1 VHFEESAI
9 LGVKA
14 ELADRV
20 VLPVERLESD
30 EADSDNGVSRDLT
43 VLEAVSNRVRPASWL
58 PR

>member
-30 EADSDNGVSRDLT
+30 EADSDNGVSRD
-43 VLEAVSNRVRPASWL
+43 
-58 PR
+58 